1 MFSGFLESRES
12 VARLLIGN
20 SLRKYFERWSF
31 VRNLLWMME
40 AAVFGAFLGLA
51 RLLPADRASAFG
63 RRVMMWVGPR
73 LDKHRI
79 FKRNFRLAFPR
90 NNEAEIEALATAAWG
105 GAGGL
110 LAEYAHL
117 RDICVTQA
125 DTRLLI
131 ASVGDVP
138 VLSDPARPTIFVS
151 AHLANWEICAGGV
164 RKAGIPVTAVYTPLQ
179 NPWLDRILMGQRRHL
194 GCRLLPR
201 DESMRSLIRELAK
214 GRSIGLIMDQRVDSG
229 VPIPFFGIDK
239 FTTLVPARLALRH
252 GYDLVP
258 VRTERLDG
266 ARFRVTFHSPIL
278 PDDPA
283 ADEIEK
289 ATQMSRRINLLF
301 EEWIRGRPE
310 DWFCSKR
317 RWPKD
322 AQPGSGYDT
331 VTEGTPQS
339 PDVNS

>member
-1 MFSGFLESRES
+1 M
-12 VARLLIGN
+12 ARLLIGN

-31 VRNLLWMME
+31 VRHLLWMTE
-40 AAVFGAFLGLA
+40 AAVFGAFLAFA
-51 RLLPADRASAFG
+51 RLLPADRASLIG
-63 RRVMMWVGPR
+63 RRVVMWVGPR

-79 FKRNFRLAFPR
+79 FKRNFRLAFPGK
-90 NNEAEIEALATAAWG
+90 NEQEIDALATAAWG

-117 RDICVTQA
+117 WNICVRQA
-125 DTRLLI
+125 DSRLQI
-131 ASVGDVP
+131 ATVGDVP

-151 AHLANWEICAGGV
+151 AHLANWEVCAGGIK
-164 RKAGIPVTAVYTPLQ
+164 KAGIPVTAVYTPLQ
-179 NPWLDRILMGQRRHL
+179 NPWLNRILMRQRRHL

-201 DESMRSLIRELAK
+201 DESMRSLVRELGK
-214 GRSIGLIMDQRVDSG
+214 SRSIGLIMDQRVDSG

-266 ARFRVTFHSPIL
+266 ARFRVTFYAPIL
-278 PDDPA
+278 PDDA
-283 ADEIEK
+283 GADPVEQ
-289 ATQMSRRINLLF
+289 ATQMSRKINLLF
-301 EEWIRGRPE
+301 EEWIRERPE

-322 AQPGSGYDT
+322 AQPGSAEDS
-331 VTEGTPQS
+331 VAAPAS
-339 PDVNS
+339 RPPDVIA